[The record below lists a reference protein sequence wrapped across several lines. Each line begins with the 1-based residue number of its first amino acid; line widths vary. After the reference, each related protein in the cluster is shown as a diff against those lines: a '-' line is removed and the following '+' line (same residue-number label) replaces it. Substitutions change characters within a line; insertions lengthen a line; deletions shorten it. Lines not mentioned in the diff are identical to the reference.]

1 MIDRKKFSERL
12 KELRARDGITI
23 IQLAAA
29 VDLSKQS
36 INNFENLRNLPSVD
50 KLDAL
55 ADYFNVTTDYLL
67 GRTNRKRADE

>member
-67 GRTNRKRADE
+67 GRTDEA